1 MRKKFFLIFL
11 FLIIFCF
18 KVNAEDKTLE
28 QQFIDNT
35 GSYLDES
42 ITNEAQDYF
51 DENSIT
57 LEDSSGISKVSLK
70 QVISY
75 IIGQIKGKLSQP
87 MKLLG
92 VLIAVILLISIVES
106 LSTETAGNSLS
117 KVVDIIGVLI
127 CTSVMFKYIAG
138 CIDLTVNT
146 LKSGANFMICYV
158 PIFAGVVGASGSIT
172 SAGIYNIAVLSVAEI
187 SVQVAVNILLPL
199 MGIFFALSIIEAT
212 NPALSL
218 SGLTNGIKKGVQ
230 WTLGLI
236 MTLFV
241 GLITIQSIVGV
252 SADTVGIRA
261 AKFVASSFI
270 PVIGGAI
277 SDAYSTV
284 KGSLGL
290 LRSGV
295 GTFGIV
301 VLLLT
306 ILPPLISVIAFKI
319 SISIASFIG
328 EVVGVKKVT
337 LLLKN
342 ASSVLSIAISLLT
355 CFALMLIIATTVI
368 MLVGMNLG

>member
-1 MRKKFFLIFL
+1 MKKKVVFIIFFIL
-11 FLIIFCF
+11 IFCF
-18 KVNAEDKTLE
+18 NVNAEEETLE
-28 QQFIDNT
+28 QQFLDNT
-35 GSYLDES
+35 CSYLDDS
-42 ITNEAQDYF
+42 ITNEAQDFF
-51 DENSIT
+51 DKNNITMQDASGLSKISI
-57 LEDSSGISKVSLK
+57 K

-75 IIGQIKGKLSQP
+75 ITSEAKNQIGQP

-92 VLIAVILLISIVES
+92 LLIAIILLISIVES
-106 LSTETAGNSLS
+106 LNIEQAKGSLS
-117 KVVDIIGVLI
+117 NVLDIIGVLI
-127 CTSVMFKYIAG
+127 CLSVMFKYMAS
-138 CIDLTVNT
+138 CIDLTAQT
-146 LKSGANFMICYV
+146 LQTGSNFMMCYV
-158 PIFAGVVGASGSIT
+158 PVFASIVGASGSIT
-172 SAGIYNIAVLSVAEI
+172 SAGVYNVAILSVAEI
-187 SVQVAVNILLPL
+187 SVQIAVKVLMPL
-199 MGIFFALSIIEAT
+199 MGIFFALSIIEAI

-218 SGLTNGIKKGVQ
+218 SGMTSGIKKGVQ
-230 WTLGLI
+230 WILGLI

-277 SDAYSTV
+277 SDAYTTV

-306 ILPPLISVIAFKI
+306 ILPPLITVIAFKI
-319 SISIASFIG
+319 SISIAGFVG
-328 EVVGVKKVT
+328 EIVGVKKVT

-342 ASSVLSIAISLLT
+342 ASAVLSIAISLLT
-355 CFALMLIIATTVI
+355 CFALMLIISTTVI
-368 MLVGMNLG
+368 MLVGLNIG